1 MEIAPI
7 TMGEGDM
14 HCAPNCPYLLTDPDR
29 MCFGTCKLDGRALGY
44 YDWYLAH
51 CKGQLEEENSQN

>member
-1 MEIAPI
+1 
-7 TMGEGDM
+7 MGEGDM
-14 HCAPNCPYLLTDPDR
+14 HCAPNCPHLLTDPDR

-51 CKGQLEEENSQN
+51 CKGQLEEENRQD